1 MLDDIGPYV
10 VNVQLVTFSL
20 ALGEGMVCNTNFSWL
35 FLQTIQASIITNN
48 NILISGIFGDQSN
61 LDMMILQ
68 RAKEAPKTSEGLPVL
83 FQVTIPETQNNMEVK
98 GIMDS
103 MVELN
108 KMVIHQHQIPGHMRG
123 AGKTP

>member
-1 MLDDIGPYV
+1 MKHH
-10 VNVQLVTFSL
+10 
-20 ALGEGMVCNTNFSWL
+20 FSWL
-35 FLQTIQASIITNN
+35 FLQTIQASIMTNIN
-48 NILISGIFGDQSN
+48 TLISGIFGDQSN
-61 LDMMILQ
+61 LDMMVLQ

-98 GIMDS
+98 GSMDS

-123 AGKTP
+123 AGKTPYKITGEVMKLKTDREEKERRRK